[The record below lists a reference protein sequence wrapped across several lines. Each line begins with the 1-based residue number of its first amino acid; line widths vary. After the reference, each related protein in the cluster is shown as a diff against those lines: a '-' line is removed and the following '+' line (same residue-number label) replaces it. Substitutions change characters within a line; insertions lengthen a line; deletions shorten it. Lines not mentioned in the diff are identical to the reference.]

1 VRISAAIAAAN
12 ASVALSGHRGAS
24 ISPAHSGLGESM
36 SSFSVQRRNMIEAQ
50 IRANDVT
57 DPRIQAA
64 MNDVPREGFVPP
76 EKRALAYAD
85 IPVEVSPGRY
95 LLDPRTFAKLL
106 ELADVRPEDRVLDVG
121 CVTGYSAAVIA
132 RLAQK
137 VFALEQDAALVRL
150 ASERVSGTPNV
161 EVVQGALNQGHKPAA
176 PFDVIFVNGAIQ
188 EQPEVLLRQ
197 LAEGGRLVAVLADG
211 TGGKAQ
217 LFVREHGRIGGR
229 PGFDASVPALVGFSK
244 SVGFRF

>member
-1 VRISAAIAAAN
+1 
-12 ASVALSGHRGAS
+12 
-24 ISPAHSGLGESM
+24 M

-57 DPRIQAA
+57 DPRIQTA
-64 MNDVPREGFVPP
+64 MADVPRERFVPP

-106 ELADVRPEDRVLDVG
+106 ELADVRPEDKVLDVG
-121 CVTGYSAAVIA
+121 CATGYSAAVIA
-132 RLAQK
+132 RLAKK
-137 VFALEQDAALVRL
+137 VFALEQDAELVRL
-150 ASERVSGTPNV
+150 ASELGTPNV
-161 EVVQGALNQGHKPAA
+161 EVVQGALDQGHKQRA

-188 EQPEVLLRQ
+188 EPPETLLSQ
-197 LAEGGRLVAVLADG
+197 LAEGGRLVAVVADG
-211 TGGKAQ
+211 TAGKAQ
-217 LFVREHGRIGGR
+217 LFVREHGRIGAR
-229 PGFDASVPALVGFSK
+229 PGFDATVPTLVGFSK

>member
-1 VRISAAIAAAN
+1 
-12 ASVALSGHRGAS
+12 
-24 ISPAHSGLGESM
+24 M

-57 DPRIQAA
+57 DPRIQTA
-64 MNDVPREGFVPP
+64 MADVPRERFVPP

-106 ELADVRPEDRVLDVG
+106 ELADVRPEDKVLDVG
-121 CVTGYSAAVIA
+121 CATGYSAAVIA
-132 RLAQK
+132 RLAKK
-137 VFALEQDAALVRL
+137 VFALEQDAELVRL
-150 ASERVSGTPNV
+150 ASELGTPNV
-161 EVVQGALNQGHKPAA
+161 EVVQGALDQGHKQRA

-188 EQPEVLLRQ
+188 EPPETLLSQ
-197 LAEGGRLVAVLADG
+197 LAEGGRLVAVVADG
-211 TGGKAQ
+211 TAGKAQ

-229 PGFDASVPALVGFSK
+229 PGFDATVPTLVGFSK

>member
-1 VRISAAIAAAN
+1 
-12 ASVALSGHRGAS
+12 
-24 ISPAHSGLGESM
+24 M

-64 MNDVPREGFVPP
+64 MTDVPRERFVPP

-106 ELADVRPEDRVLDVG
+106 ELADVRPEDKVLDVG
-121 CVTGYSAAVIA
+121 CATGYSAAVIA
-132 RLAQK
+132 RLAKK
-137 VFALEQDAALVRL
+137 VFALEQDAELVCL
-150 ASERVSGTPNV
+150 ASELGTPNM
-161 EVVQGALNQGHKPAA
+161 EVVQGALDQGHKQRA

-188 EQPEVLLRQ
+188 EPPETLLSQ
-197 LAEGGRLVAVLADG
+197 LAEGGRLVAVVADG
-211 TGGKAQ
+211 TAGKAQ

-229 PGFDASVPALVGFSK
+229 PGFDASVPTLVGFSK